1 MWFTYS
7 VLSIG
12 NKNHKKKKISSKS
25 LFTDAT
31 LADRA
36 DKKQICTKQSTV
48 ENKSWMGFLITL
60 EI

>member
-1 MWFTYS
+1 LAIRTT
-7 VLSIG
+7 
-12 NKNHKKKKISSKS
+12 KKKISSKS

-48 ENKSWMGFLITL
+48 E
-60 EI
+60 E